1 MLHMAKYL
9 ISSCNLIEVRSL
21 LFMCLDVCG
30 TGDYVKMKENYFRA
44 LTKSNYMGV
53 NVLHAHG

>member
-1 MLHMAKYL
+1 MAKYF
-9 ISSCNLIEVRSL
+9 IPSCNLIEVRSL
-21 LFMCLDVCG
+21 LFMCLDVCR
-30 TGDYVKMKENYFRA
+30 TEDYVKMKENYFRA